1 MIGAHYDHLGGG
13 QQPNTPEARPIFNGA
28 NDNAS
33 GVAGVLEI
41 AEALRA
47 LPTPPRRTVLF
58 ALWDGEEKGLVGSN
72 YFVKHPTVPLE
83 KIVFALSVDM
93 IGRMEG
99 EHFVFWGTGTAV
111 GMREMISQ
119 QNVIPNLEI
128 EFRTFN
134 LVQSDHQPFFLQKI
148 PVLLPSTALYR
159 ELHRPEDDVNLL
171 NGDGMSPCVA
181 THLRHCLRPGE
192 SE

>member
-1 MIGAHYDHLGGG
+1 
-13 QQPNTPEARPIFNGA
+13 
-28 NDNAS
+28 
-33 GVAGVLEI
+33 
-41 AEALRA
+41 
-47 LPTPPRRTVLF
+47 
-58 ALWDGEEKGLVGSN
+58 
-72 YFVKHPTVPLE
+72 
-83 KIVFALSVDM
+83 
-93 IGRMEG
+93 MEG

-148 PVLLPSTALYR
+148 PVLLPSTGLYP
-159 ELHRPEDDVNLL
+159 ELHRPEDDVEFAERRRHA
-171 NGDGMSPCVA
+171 PCVA
-181 THLRHCLRPGE
+181 TRLRHCLRPGE